1 MLIHFLWFCFP
12 SQASVSSKVLC
23 QVNYSSHALKILRSR
38 SYGENQVSAKLVFF
52 EMFRLPCT
60 SRCFWRFKNYFK
72 GSHSTTCCSLHP
84 RAFCK
89 MKDCYYSFFSLKCYD
104 FRLFYP
110 QKLMCPLLQAVHNKA
125 RSWEIW
131 PFQWPMGSGSH
142 LDKATLATLS
152 QPCFVN

>member
-23 QVNYSSHALKILRSR
+23 QVKDSSHALNILRSR
-38 SYGENQVSAKLVFF
+38 SYGENRVSAKLVFF
-52 EMFRLPCT
+52 CSVCHALQGD
-60 SRCFWRFKNYFK
+60 FWHFKNYFK
-72 GSHSTTCCSLHP
+72 GSHSTTCCILHP

-125 RSWEIW
+125 RS
-131 PFQWPMGSGSH
+131 
-142 LDKATLATLS
+142 
-152 QPCFVN
+152 